1 VFQSVSTCPVPPGK
15 NISLRVLPKS
25 NLDLRRPA
33 SYRGAFRDRHER
45 RARDAMDA
53 GCASDEGASR
63 GRRSRGVLIPR
74 RWYQVCGEFRRRRRQ
89 QARLSGETTKETVKT
104 IRAGSAGSF
113 RRTCGVLTRV
123 VFSPPRE
130 AAGVHVAPGI
140 PCALFIGGSRG
151 LQAPGVFRVA
161 GRRSRVLNRS
171 VIPGWSEEPA

>member
-1 VFQSVSTCPVPPGK
+1 
-15 NISLRVLPKS
+15 
-25 NLDLRRPA
+25 
-33 SYRGAFRDRHER
+33 
-45 RARDAMDA
+45 MDA

-130 AAGVHVAPGI
+130 AAGAHVAPGI
-140 PCALFIGGSRG
+140 PCALFIGGSRV
-151 LQAPGVFRVA
+151 LQAPGRLSRRGKAEARLESQRYSGMVRGARGRRELFFTLPLQGRVTA
-161 GRRSRVLNRS
+161 GRRTMRS
-171 VIPGWSEEPA
+171 VAQRQSMAV

>member
-1 VFQSVSTCPVPPGK
+1 
-15 NISLRVLPKS
+15 
-25 NLDLRRPA
+25 
-33 SYRGAFRDRHER
+33 
-45 RARDAMDA
+45 MDA

-123 VFSPPRE
+123 VFLPPRE

-140 PCALFIGGSRG
+140 PCALFIGGSRV

-161 GRRSRVLNRS
+161 GRRRRVLNRS
-171 VIPGWSEEPA
+171 VIPGWSEEPAEDANSSLPSPGGGGPAHMSEAKCERGGVRGA